1 MNDFA
6 KAGDLTIIDDLGDDI
21 AAVVTHVQ
29 RLEDAGILA
38 GNASVGLDPYGVG
51 SVIDAL
57 AEAGIG
63 DERVVAVSQGYKL
76 QGAIKTTE
84 RKLAD
89 GTLRHCV
96 QPIMDWCVGNAKI
109 ELKGNAAMITKQASG
124 VAKIDP
130 LMALFDAA
138 ALMSMNPE
146 PRSRPTIF
154 DYSELWGVA

>member
-1 MNDFA
+1 
-6 KAGDLTIIDDLGDDI
+6 
-21 AAVVTHVQ
+21 
-29 RLEDAGILA
+29 
-38 GNASVGLDPYGVG
+38 
-51 SVIDAL
+51 
-57 AEAGIG
+57 
-63 DERVVAVSQGYKL
+63 
-76 QGAIKTTE
+76 
-84 RKLAD
+84 
-89 GTLRHCV
+89 
-96 QPIMDWCVGNAKI
+96 MDWCVGNAKI